1 MSRKMMVIMSRP
13 YGKTCVPDFELYRKT
28 FQLWEMGKDRTHG
41 LSLEKR
47 KERHLPGVNRKDISS
62 RGTAS
67 ATGKRKLWRTKDLAG
82 V

>member
-28 FQLWEMGKDRTHG
+28 FQLWGMGKDMTHG

-47 KERHLPGVNRKDISS
+47 CKQIERTFQAGE
-62 RGTAS
+62 
-67 ATGKRKLWRTKDLAG
+67 ATWNALR
-82 V
+82 

>member
-1 MSRKMMVIMSRP
+1 MVIMSRP

-47 KERHLPGVNRKDISS
+47 KERHLPGVNRKDI
-62 RGTAS
+62 
-67 ATGKRKLWRTKDLAG
+67 
-82 V
+82 